1 MLKWAGGDGRRQ
13 VPYLYASDDDA
24 SDTEMVAMA
33 EALACLEAQ
42 PELIDYDWTFARFL
56 NGQNTMPS
64 AQT

>member
-1 MLKWAGGDGRRQ
+1 MLKWAGCDGRRQ

-24 SDTEMVAMA
+24 SDMEMAAMA

-42 PELIDYDWTFARFL
+42 PELIDHDWTFARLL
-56 NGQNTMPS
+56 NWQNTVPS